1 MDRVCGDIP
10 NWFVDLASKR
20 PGRDEQDPT
29 WSNFHWR
36 KMVKEILR
44 EIKKSHGVVVMK
56 HLALKFDLD
65 PNALEGILRTINRSN
80 TMVKTAVPLKCSKGA
95 CAGCPMMSS
104 HSNEVCGYKTV
115 MKLNLHK

>member
-1 MDRVCGDIP
+1 
-10 NWFVDLASKR
+10 
-20 PGRDEQDPT
+20 
-29 WSNFHWR
+29 
-36 KMVKEILR
+36 MVKEILR
-44 EIKKSHGVVVMK
+44 EIKKNHGVVVLN

-80 TMVKTAVPLKCSKGA
+80 TMVKTTVPQKCSRGA

-104 HSNEVCGYKTV
+104 HSNGVRGYKTV